1 MNWPAFALTLTGF
14 ATLVSW
20 WAFQQ
25 SLRYSRAEIVWLVA
39 VHVLVLAD
47 AALVGAVV

>member
-1 MNWPAFALTLTGF
+1 MNWPAFALTLTIV
-14 ATLVSW
+14 ATVISW

-39 VHVLVLAD
+39 LIVLVLTD
-47 AALVGAVV
+47 AVLVGVVV

>member
-1 MNWPAFALTLTGF
+1 MNWPAFALTLTIV
-14 ATLVSW
+14 ATVNAW

-39 VHVLVLAD
+39 LIVLVLTD
-47 AALVGAVV
+47 AVLVGVVV

>member
-1 MNWPAFALTLTGF
+1 MNWPAFALTLTVV

-25 SLRYSRAEIVWLVA
+25 SLRYSRAEIVWLGA
-39 VHVLVLAD
+39 TIALVLVD
-47 AALVGAVV
+47 AAIAGLAI